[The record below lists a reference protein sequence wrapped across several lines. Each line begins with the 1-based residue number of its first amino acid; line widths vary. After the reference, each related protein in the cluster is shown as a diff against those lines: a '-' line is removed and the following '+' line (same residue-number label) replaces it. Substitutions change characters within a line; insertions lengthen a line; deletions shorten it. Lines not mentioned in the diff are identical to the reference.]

1 MQHTT
6 VMSGLVATGTTLLF
20 QKKQPKRRK
29 SPEKLESRGK
39 TDNAT
44 TDDCNF
50 SYHLRSKERQSQAR
64 TPRWLCPF
72 DEHLLLLALT
82 AIGFNGHN
90 DIKDELFRQAI
101 NPLRLESTPILML
114 IGEKA
119 CGGANRLCH
128 AV

>member
-1 MQHTT
+1 MPMPSFSTA
-6 VMSGLVATGTTLLF
+6 ATGH
-20 QKKQPKRRK
+20 
-29 SPEKLESRGK
+29 SNYE
-39 TDNAT
+39 NA
-44 TDDCNF
+44 
-50 SYHLRSKERQSQAR
+50 
-64 TPRWLCPF
+64 
-72 DEHLLLLALT
+72 LALT